1 MQEMPVNYKIRIP
14 KIDKLLTDH
23 NTAHVEIV
31 SVTNT
36 KKEVKKLKELDDS
49 LIKEIDHINEV
60 VNEVLQYLEAR
71 GSETSEYI

>member
-23 NTAHVEIV
+23 NHAHVEIV

-36 KKEVKKLKELDDS
+36 KEEVKKLKELDDS

-71 GSETSEYI
+71 GCETSEYI

>member
-36 KKEVKKLKELDDS
+36 KQEVKKLKELDDS

-71 GSETSEYI
+71 GCETSEYI